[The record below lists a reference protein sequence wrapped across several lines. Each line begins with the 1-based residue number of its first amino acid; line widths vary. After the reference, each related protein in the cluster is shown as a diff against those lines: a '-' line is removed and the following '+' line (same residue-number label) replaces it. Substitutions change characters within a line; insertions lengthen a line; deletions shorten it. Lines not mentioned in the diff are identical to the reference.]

1 MVNAMRPSVIH
12 WPLLGSLGP
21 RPMYRRNP
29 PLIGPASTYR
39 IRIIR
44 YLTLNFIWNN
54 SSHYRYYPSGWVGQS
69 AILVI
74 MYVKAFKTDIIVFI
88 SNIIMSLM
96 LH

>member
-1 MVNAMRPSVIH
+1 MSMVNAMRPSVIH

-21 RPMYRRNP
+21 RPMYRLNP

-54 SSHYRYYPSGWVGQS
+54 SSYEGFSRTICNTSDNVCQGLQ
-69 AILVI
+69 
-74 MYVKAFKTDIIVFI
+74 
-88 SNIIMSLM
+88 N
-96 LH
+96 